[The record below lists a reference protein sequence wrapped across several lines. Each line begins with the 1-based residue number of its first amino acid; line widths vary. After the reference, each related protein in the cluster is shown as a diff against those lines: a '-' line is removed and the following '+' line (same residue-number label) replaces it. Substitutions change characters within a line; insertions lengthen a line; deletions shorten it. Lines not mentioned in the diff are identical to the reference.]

1 MDPPA
6 RGKEEGEDV
15 AREAMREPRKR
26 RCREQAK
33 WRWMARCSDA

>member
-15 AREAMREPRKR
+15 AREAMREPRSEKKMQR
-26 RCREQAK
+26 AGE
-33 WRWMARCSDA
+33 MEMDGPL